1 MNYIYLVRPDCAGC
15 SMNAGKLRVAQIIEW
30 DRCAQGCIA
39 LLLGDV
45 VVSRHT
51 DWDSARAAYRAAKRG
66 AA

>member
-1 MNYIYLVRPDCAGC
+1 
-15 SMNAGKLRVAQIIEW
+15 MNAGKLRVAQIIEW